1 MHDYTDIFRQKRIC
15 PNPFLSLEINQNGDV
30 SVCCTARLK
39 EEHKFIGNILHNSLD
54 EIWNSPAS
62 QTLRGIM
69 YEGMYLKACEPF
81 CPQLIAFSKGHTP
94 PWYAMFCEEDTY
106 REIKIDKRILNSP
119 YRAISVASDG
129 SCNLHCIMCR
139 SKKQLKPSESGNK
152 VNAVLFDQL
161 LEKLPQIR
169 FLELT
174 GQGDPF
180 FNKDIGHFLDR
191 LATRE
196 TRHLIIRFITNGQLL
211 NEKQWKKINRLK
223 LKEIRISVSI
233 DAATQKTYETIRRGG
248 NWEHLVN
255 NMEMLSQKRL
265 EDALSHL
272 TTSFV
277 VMGMNIHEMIPFIHK
292 AKSWNCD
299 RIEFQRIF
307 GTTAGLEN
315 IFDIEDPGSL
325 EKLAEV
331 LKNPIID
338 DPMIDVSSFLP
349 YTDYRSTPDKLKRY
363 QHEMLKYKIKR
374 IANGALTY
382 LSKPFRNS
390 FRHFERIRKTSD

>member
-1 MHDYTDIFRQKRIC
+1 M
-15 PNPFLSLEINQNGDV
+15 
-30 SVCCTARLK
+30 SVCCSARLK
-39 EEHKFIGNILHNSLD
+39 EGYKFIGNILQNSLD

-69 YEGMYLKACEPF
+69 YEGVYRKACEPF
-81 CPQLIAFSKGHTP
+81 CPQLIAFSKGDTP
-94 PWYAMFCEEDTY
+94 PWYAMFCEADTY
-106 REIKIDKRILNSP
+106 SEIQKDKRVLNSP

-139 SKKQLKPSESGNK
+139 SQKQLKPSESGKK
-152 VNAVLFDQL
+152 VNAILFDQL

-191 LATRE
+191 LALVDTRQL
-196 TRHLIIRFITNGQLL
+196 TVRFITNGLLL
-211 NEKQWKKINRLK
+211 NEKQWEKISRLK
-223 LKEIRISVSI
+223 LKQIQISVSI

-248 NWEHLVN
+248 DWKNLTN

-265 EDALSHL
+265 EDSLSHL
-272 TTSFV
+272 ATSFV
-277 VMGMNIHEMIPFIHK
+277 VMGMNIQEMIPFIHQ

-307 GTTAGLEN
+307 GKTAGLEN
-315 IFDIEDPGSL
+315 IFDFEDPVSL
-325 EKLAEV
+325 EKLADV
-331 LKNPIID
+331 LKNPIFN
-338 DPMIDVSSFLP
+338 DPMIDVSSLLP
-349 YTDYRSTPDKLKRY
+349 YTDYRSTPGKLKQY
-363 QHEMLKYKIKR
+363 HKEMIRYKIKKR
-374 IANGALTY
+374 ANVASTY
-382 LSKPFRNS
+382 LSKLFQNPLRF
-390 FRHFERIRKTSD
+390 FDIMRKTSD